1 MLIKSKMNAN
11 FDSDLSPSTVTKKF
25 WSFVKSSSKSC
36 RIPEKMH
43 LGEYIRRKSKDIA
56 DLFNKHFYDQFSE
69 ESLYDIDINFNN
81 DNFFDFT
88 ISTNCIYQQLSRLN
102 SNKSMGPEISVGG
115 YLKNVQSRLHTL
127 CIHYYIYRLNRFSSS
142 GLETRAHT
150 YT

>member
-1 MLIKSKMNAN
+1 MLIRSKMNAN
-11 FDSDLSPSTVTKKF
+11 FDSDLLPNTITKKF

-43 LGEYIRRKSKDIA
+43 LGECIRRKSKDIA

-88 ISTNCIYQQLSRLN
+88 IHTNCIYQQLSRLN
-102 SNKSMGPEISVGG
+102 SNKSMGPDNISGRV
-115 YLKNVQSRLHTL
+115 LKE
-127 CIHYYIYRLNRFSSS
+127 CAISS
-142 GLETRAHT
+142 A
-150 YT
+150 